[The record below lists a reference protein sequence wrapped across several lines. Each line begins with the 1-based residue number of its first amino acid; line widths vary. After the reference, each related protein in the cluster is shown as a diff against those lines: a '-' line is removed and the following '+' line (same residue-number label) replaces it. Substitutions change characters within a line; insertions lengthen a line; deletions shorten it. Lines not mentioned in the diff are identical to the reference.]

1 MTLALKE
8 KVDAFKAANPELSTI
23 EIQSSEEIIEKTYN
37 LFLENFWETGLFVFI
52 VVVIFLGWSSSL
64 IVLISFLVVYLIN
77 FVVLKSLG
85 YTFNNIVSFSLILVL
100 GIMVDNLIVM
110 TQGIAI

>member
-1 MTLALKE
+1 MTLALKA
-8 KVDAFKAANPELSTI
+8 KVDQFKDANPDLKTV
-23 EIQSSEEIIEKTYN
+23 EIQSQEEIINKTYN
-37 LFLENFWETGLFVFI
+37 LFLENFRETGLFVFI
-52 VVVIFLGWSSSL
+52 VVVVFLGWSSSL
-64 IVLISFLVVYLIN
+64 IVLVSFLIVYLIN
-77 FVVLKSLG
+77 FVVLKTLG